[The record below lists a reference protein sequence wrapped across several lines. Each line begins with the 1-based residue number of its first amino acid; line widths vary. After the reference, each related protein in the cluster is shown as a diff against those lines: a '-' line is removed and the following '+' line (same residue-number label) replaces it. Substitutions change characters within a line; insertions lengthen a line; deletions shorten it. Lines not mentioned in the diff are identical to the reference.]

1 MKKNVQENKHLARNM
16 IDKMLLS
23 IRRLNIYIL
32 VLAPVVISLFLLG
45 ALLMVGNKIYG
56 DEIPEIFQ
64 AASGVVFLVV
74 LSLSGV
80 VQIYRREGPGPLG
93 YPVFGVWPV
102 ISGYIITTICL
113 VSIIYLF
120 IRIFKL
126 LMA

>member
-1 MKKNVQENKHLARNM
+1 MRKNMQENKHPARNL
-16 IDKMLLS
+16 IDKMLVS
-23 IRRLNIYIL
+23 TRRLNIYIL

-45 ALLMVGNKIYG
+45 ALLMLGNKIYG
-56 DEIPEIFQ
+56 DEVPEIYQ

-113 VSIIYLF
+113 
-120 IRIFKL
+120 
-126 LMA
+126 AT